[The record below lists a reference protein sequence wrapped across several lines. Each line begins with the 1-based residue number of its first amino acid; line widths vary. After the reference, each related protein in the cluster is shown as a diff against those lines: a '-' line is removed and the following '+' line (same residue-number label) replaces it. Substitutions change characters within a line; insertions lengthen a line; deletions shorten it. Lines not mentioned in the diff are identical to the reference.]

1 MNPAATHHTL
11 QRPGQT
17 ARVLVVEDEPD
28 LREAIVAYLSLDA
41 MAVTGVGGL
50 AQARSWCDGNDFDV
64 LILDLGLPDGD
75 ALAWLQESNA
85 LGHRGVLIL
94 TARGA
99 PAQRLEGLRAGADA
113 YLVKPVP
120 LEELALHVKRLFAR
134 VGAPSAP
141 IPDIEVKA
149 APAAEPP
156 LWRLNSQTWI
166 LTAPNGRGLLLK
178 HAERLLL
185 QALMHPAGEVLSKE
199 RVIESQGADPENFDY
214 RRIET
219 LIRRLRIRCRDSLG
233 TELPIQ
239 TVYGLGLAFT
249 ESASVSS
256 GLTAPHKART
266 R

>member
-1 MNPAATHHTL
+1 MNPATTHPTPL
-11 QRPGQT
+11 SPDRP
-17 ARVLVVEDEPD
+17 ARVLVSEDEPD

-41 MAVTGVGGL
+41 VAISGVGSL
-50 AQARSWCDGNDFDV
+50 AQAQSWCEANDFDV

-75 ALAWLQESNA
+75 ALAWLQESGV
-85 LGHRGVLIL
+85 LGDRGVLIL

-134 VGAPSAP
+134 VGAPSANRAERQP
-141 IPDIEVKA
+141 NA
-149 APAAEPP
+149 ALAARQPA
-156 LWRLNSQTWI
+156 WQLNTQTWM
-166 LTAPNGRGLLLK
+166 LTAPNGQGLLLK

-185 QALMHPAGEVLSKE
+185 QALMQPAGEVLTKE
-199 RVIESQGADPENFDY
+199 RLVESLGADPENFDY

-219 LIRRLRIRCRDSLG
+219 LIRRLRVRCRDSLG

-239 TVYGLGLAFT
+239 TVYGRGLAFT
-249 ESASVSS
+249 ESASITH
-256 GLTAPHKART
+256 GLATPHKARV